1 MLFIFSLLIAS
12 VLSSPVDL
20 FRESAAFLASMS
32 EADPEVVKQMIALIE
47 DIKVENQQDK
57 DNSEKAAVESRNVA
71 DAKTQAHAERTSQF
85 NAANKAFVTATGTKN
100 QLTTLEATQ
109 RAVLEGA
116 IEVRD
121 DAQSHADKKEA
132 SLNKIS
138 ARVHNEKKAFDEV
151 LQLLEEVIVPENLVT
166 LKRSLLN
173 FDAANPDAV
182 KAVQDQVKALIV
194 AADKEVAV
202 ATDLHDKA
210 QTALDAALAAHK
222 SALDTHTETS
232 GQLVEAIKDVAEK
245 KQTRD
250 NAHIA
255 MREAEGEMT
264 TAERQAVSDRKFA
277 DSEAE
282 RVAQEFKA
290 LSEAHDLLQSL
301 L

>member
-32 EADPEVVKQMIALIE
+32 EADPEVVNKMIELIE

-57 DNSEKAAVESRNVA
+57 DDSEKAAVDSKAVA
-71 DAKTQAHAERTSQF
+71 DAKTEAHTERTAQF
-85 NAANKAFVTATGTKN
+85 NAAHKAFVTATGKKN

-116 IEVRD
+116 IEARD
-121 DAQSHADKKEA
+121 DAQSSADKKEA
-132 SLNKIS
+132 SLKKIS
-138 ARVHNEKKAFDEV
+138 ARVASEKKAFAEV

-182 KAVQDQVKALIV
+182 KAVQDQVKALVV
-194 AADKEVAV
+194 AADKEVEV

-210 QTALDAALAAHK
+210 QATLNGALAAYK

-232 GQLVEAIKDVAEK
+232 GQLVEATKEVAETK
-245 KQTRD
+245 HAKD
-250 NAHIA
+250 NAKVA
-255 MREAEGEMT
+255 LREAESEMVA
-264 TAERQAVSDRKFA
+264 AERQAVSDRKFA
-277 DSEAE
+277 DSEAV
-282 RVAQEFKA
+282 RVAEEFKA
-290 LSEAHDLLQSL
+290 LTEAHALLKSL

>member
-1 MLFIFSLLIAS
+1 
-12 VLSSPVDL
+12 
-20 FRESAAFLASMS
+20 
-32 EADPEVVKQMIALIE
+32 
-47 DIKVENQQDK
+47 
-57 DNSEKAAVESRNVA
+57 
-71 DAKTQAHAERTSQF
+71 
-85 NAANKAFVTATGTKN
+85 VTATGTKN

-182 KAVQDQVKALIV
+182 KAVKDQVEALIV

-210 QTALDAALAAHK
+210 QTALNAALAAHK

-282 RVAQEFKA
+282 RVAEEFKA